1 MAFKSEFMKIF
12 KEGLEPYGFK
22 RMKGT
27 DCFGKL
33 VNEEILLFISFKK
46 YSPPDRGLKAFD
58 VVAGIHTIYSPV
70 PTGFPLQDKG
80 IGIIR
85 SKRQND
91 TAVNYPYFIYTDDS
105 LSKVLNEALDKT
117 ISEIIPA
124 ISKVDSL
131 SSCVDYLSKYCLGA
145 LASTDKLLGESVLL
159 ILSDNHDSFEAVFRQ
174 QEELAKRIANEDTS
188 SDYYRYIKK
197 RFFDSIQET
206 IESRDRVWASKEL
219 QEAVHKEAAR
229 RAEINKAQLRKY
241 GFDI

>member
-27 DCFGKL
+27 DFFGKL

-58 VVAGIHTIYSPV
+58 VISGVQTIYSPDLSTSTFELPALRMTNYCV
-70 PTGFPLQDKG
+70 PG
-80 IGIIR
+80 IEGNIKAQYVYNE
-85 SKRQND
+85 SN
-91 TAVNYPYFIYTDDS
+91 
-105 LSKVLNEALDKT
+105 LSIVLEEALTTTKEVILPLLTSIKDLK
-117 ISEIIPA
+117 
-124 ISKVDSL
+124 
-131 SSCVDYLSKYCLGA
+131 SCVEFLVRFRFDLLYGA
-145 LASTDKLLGESVLL
+145 DTLNRDSVLL
-159 ILSDNHDSFEAVFRQ
+159 IMTDNHDSFEAVFRQ
-174 QEELAKRIANEDTS
+174 QEELAKRIANDDTS